1 MTGTPSPMTDLSAML
16 TGPMGEANLTKLLR
30 ACEDEV
36 GNLKRK
42 MAVGLSNE
50 EYVKVAKHTFALIT
64 AQIVLKSIQTYHTF

>member
-1 MTGTPSPMTDLSAML
+1 MTGTPSPMTDLSALL
-16 TGPMGEANLTKLLR
+16 TGPMAEANLTKLLR

-42 MAVGLSNE
+42 MAAGLSNE
-50 EYVKVAKHTFALIT
+50 EYVKAAKHTFALIN